1 MNDDAKLEQIRQR
14 VDQASTRNARRL
26 AERAGEARDSAAAFV
41 AEHPLATVA
50 GGIAVGALIAAVLP
64 RRSKRDKAG
73 AKATA
78 KPAAWIGILA
88 QAGLAIAERSVKSAR
103 KARRAGQRSLEH
115 LGDRVSDGTAGLRK
129 EIGRF
134 AEETAGN
141 VRNAG
146 QQASQQAR
154 SVTEKIGSHLRH

>member
-26 AERAGEARDSAAAFV
+26 AERAGEARDGAVAFV

-64 RRSKRDKAG
+64 RWSKHDKAG

-88 QAGLAIAERSVKSAR
+88 QAGALRLVEGCGQLAIATGSNGFNQHA
-103 KARRAGQRSLEH
+103 AHAATGTGH
-115 LGDRVSDGTAGLRK
+115 GDAKRV
-129 EIGRF
+129 
-134 AEETAGN
+134 
-141 VRNAG
+141 
-146 QQASQQAR
+146 
-154 SVTEKIGSHLRH
+154 